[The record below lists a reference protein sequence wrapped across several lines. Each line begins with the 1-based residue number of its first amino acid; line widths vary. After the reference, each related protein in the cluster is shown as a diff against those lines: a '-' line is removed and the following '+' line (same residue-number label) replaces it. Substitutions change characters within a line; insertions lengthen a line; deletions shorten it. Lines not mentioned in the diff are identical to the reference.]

1 MAHVAPSYAGTAE
14 AVDDGNRYWWILLIT
29 GGLWS
34 LFGLVVFRFDY
45 TTVAALSVLLGTVCI
60 AAGVL
65 ELFNAFAVHGWGR
78 VGRIV
83 LAVALGVVGVVA
95 FIHPGNTFAALA
107 AVFAFYLLFRG
118 VFDIILAIG
127 AHGLPL
133 WWVQLISGIVQVL
146 LAFWAAGDFGHKAFL
161 LVVWVGATALAHGIA
176 EIVMAFQTRPR
187 SA

>member
-1 MAHVAPSYAGTAE
+1 MAHVAPAYAGTADN
-14 AVDDGNRYWWILLIT
+14 VDDGNRYWWVLLIT

-45 TTVAALSVLLGTVCI
+45 TTVAALSVLLGTVCV

-65 ELFNAFAVHGWGR
+65 EVVNAFTAHGWGR
-78 VGRIV
+78 VGRLV
-83 LAVALGVVGVVA
+83 LGAALGIVGIVA
-95 FIHPGNTFAALA
+95 FVHPGDTFAALA

-118 VFDIILAIG
+118 IFDIVVSIA
-127 AHGLPL
+127 AHGYPL

-146 LAFWAAGDFGHKAFL
+146 LAFWAAGNFGHKAIL
-161 LVVWVGATALAHGIA
+161 LVVWVGASALAHGIA
-176 EIVMAFQTRPR
+176 EIVMAFQIRPR